1 VEAITKAT
9 EELNESFYPL
19 AQKMYEEAAA
29 QQAPDEQEGS
39 AQGNDDD
46 DVVDAEYEEV
56 KE

>member
-9 EELNESFYPL
+9 EELNEAVYPL

-29 QQAPDEQEGS
+29 QQAPDEQAAGD
-39 AQGNDDD
+39 QGNDDD